1 MLIKLKRT
9 RTHVEDR
16 NLALCLAT
24 SAGLLNAMALA
35 AFGFFPS
42 HMSGNVSQI
51 SSDLNQMDITNL
63 KVFIAMIGAFVAGAI
78 VARISVI
85 LGVVNGI
92 RTIFSCILLVEGALL
107 ILTALFEIYAFSSR
121 NNGEILLFLA
131 FLMGVHNSTST
142 QLSNGRVRSTHI
154 TGTLTDA
161 GISMGSVFVALLRRD
176 PSKNIRAFKQQLN
189 THLVTIF
196 SFLTGGIAGLLIFN
210 ALGFGSLIGPG
221 LILVTI
227 AALSII
233 FTLYKVKRHRPS
245 AGTVNP

>member
-42 HMSGNVSQI
+42 HMSGNISQI
-51 SSDLNQMDITNL
+51 SSDLNEMDVRNL
-63 KVFIAMIGAFVAGAI
+63 KIFIAMIGAFVTCAV
-78 VARISVI
+78 VARISVV
-85 LGVVNGI
+85 LGVINGL
-92 RTIFSCILLVEGALL
+92 RTVFSCILLAEGLML
-107 ILTALFEIYAFSSR
+107 ILTSLFEIYYFSA
-121 NNGEILLFLA
+121 NNNVEILLLLA

-161 GISMGSVFVALLRRD
+161 GISIGSVFVALLRRD
-176 PSKNIRAFKQQLN
+176 PSKNIRVFKQQLN

-196 SFLTGGIAGLLIFN
+196 SFLTGGIVGLLIFN
-210 ALGFGSLIGPG
+210 ALGFGSLMGPG
-221 LILVTI
+221 LILVVI
-227 AALSII
+227 ASLSIV
-233 FTLYKVKRHRPS
+233 FTLFKVKNRRH
-245 AGTVNP
+245 AKIVTT

>member
-42 HMSGNVSQI
+42 HMSGNIAQI
-51 SSDLNQMDITNL
+51 SSDLNEMDIRNL
-63 KVFIAMIGAFVAGAI
+63 KVFIAMIGAFVTGAV
-78 VARISVI
+78 VARISVV
-85 LGVVNGI
+85 LGVINGL
-92 RTIFSCILLVEGALL
+92 RTIFSCILLVEGVLL
-107 ILTALFEIYAFSSR
+107 ILTSLFEIYYFSS
-121 NNGEILLFLA
+121 NNNAEILLLLA

-161 GISMGSVFVALLRRD
+161 GISIGSVFVALLRRD

-196 SFLTGGIAGLLIFN
+196 SFLTGGIVGLLIFN

-221 LILVTI
+221 LILVVI
-227 AALSII
+227 ATLSII
-233 FTLYKVKRHRPS
+233 CTLYKVKRRGYAKAIPS
-245 AGTVNP
+245 